1 MRQNIFL
8 HCPMRNM
15 LENVQNPSI
24 PLPAPDERRHLSVG
38 LGNTLQL
45 ILLLDG
51 VGVGGSL
58 GGVDKLLSEAL
69 SNGLD
74 VAESGLTGT
83 DGKESD
89 GLVDTAEWG
98 DIDGLATDGSG
109 RSNASRILT
118 WSAVDNGVNANL
130 DWVLV
135 GHDVNLVLV
144 LVCASCD
151 PAIRVERTIS
161 KAWATMRTAMSFFPL
176 LRPFII
182 KELVRRSMIGHWALR
197 KRLAA

>member
-1 MRQNIFL
+1 MA
-8 HCPMRNM
+8 
-15 LENVQNPSI
+15 
-24 PLPAPDERRHLSVG
+24 PLPVG

-74 VAESGLTGT
+74 VAERSLTGT
-83 DGKESD
+83 DGEKSD

-109 RSNASRILT
+109 RSNAGRVLT

-135 GHDVNLVLV
+135 GHDVNLEGKF
-144 LVCASCD
+144 S
-151 PAIRVERTIS
+151 
-161 KAWATMRTAMSFFPL
+161 
-176 LRPFII
+176 
-182 KELVRRSMIGHWALR
+182 
-197 KRLAA
+197 